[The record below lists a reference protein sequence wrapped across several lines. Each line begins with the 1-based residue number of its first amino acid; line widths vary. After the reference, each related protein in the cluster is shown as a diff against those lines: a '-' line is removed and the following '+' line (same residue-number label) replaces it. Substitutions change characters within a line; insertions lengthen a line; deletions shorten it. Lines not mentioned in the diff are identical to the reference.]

1 MKDVYYNILLWLKSK
16 WRILWL
22 LTYLRLYFFIKEKNQ
37 PKSTILLN
45 KSSISVIL
53 EIINFLTFAIFELF
67 NPIFITILLVVEI
80 PILLF
85 VIPYKD
91 LDY

>member
-1 MKDVYYNILLWLKSK
+1 M
-16 WRILWL
+16 
-22 LTYLRLYFFIKEKNQ
+22 RLYFFIKEKNQ
-37 PKSTILLN
+37 QKSTILLN

>member
-1 MKDVYYNILLWLKSK
+1 M
-16 WRILWL
+16 
-22 LTYLRLYFFIKEKNQ
+22 RLYFFIKEKNQ

>member
-1 MKDVYYNILLWLKSK
+1 M
-16 WRILWL
+16 
-22 LTYLRLYFFIKEKNQ
+22 RLYFFIKEKNQ
-37 PKSTILLN
+37 QKSTILLN
-45 KSSISVIL
+45 KSSISVII

-67 NPIFITILLVVEI
+67 NPIFITILLVVEN